1 MNSTWLDKYFKGDRT
16 IWLVVFILT
25 LFSLLAVYSSTGTL
39 AYKYQSGNT
48 EFYLFRQARFLII
61 GLALMYL
68 AHRIR
73 YNVYSRLSQIG
84 LFVAIPLLVLTL
96 IIGTNLNSASRWLS
110 LPGINTSFQTSDLAK
125 LALIMFVARM
135 LSRRQENIKDF
146 KKAFLPIMI
155 PVLVVCGLILPANL
169 STSLLVFFTCV
180 VLMFIGRIN
189 MKYILYMGLTGA
201 VCLTLFVVIKLNSAD
216 TGRVGTW
223 KARIENFNN
232 GNADDNYQADQAK
245 IAIAGGGLVG
255 KFPGNSSQRNFLP
268 HPYSD
273 FIFAIIIEEYGF
285 IFGGVLMVFLYL
297 LLFFRV
303 IRFINH
309 SPRAFATLLAVGCS
323 FMLVFQAMINMA
335 VAVNLFPVTGQP
347 LPLVSMGGTS
357 TLFTSIALGIIL
369 SVSREVEKEKKD
381 GGGELATA

>member
-1 MNSTWLDKYFKGDRT
+1 MHSTWLDKYFKGDRT

-68 AHRIR
+68 AHRVR

-110 LPGINTSFQTSDLAK
+110 LPGINTTFQTSDLAK

-146 KKAFLPIMI
+146 KGAFLPIMI
-155 PVLVVCGLILPANL
+155 PVLLVCGLILPANL
-169 STSLLVFFTCV
+169 STSLLVFFTCI

-189 MKYILYMGLTGA
+189 MKYILYMGLIGA
-201 VCLTLFVVIKLNSAD
+201 VCLSLFVIIKLNSAD

-369 SVSREVEKEKKD
+369 SVSREVEKEKKE
-381 GGGELATA
+381 GGGELAAA